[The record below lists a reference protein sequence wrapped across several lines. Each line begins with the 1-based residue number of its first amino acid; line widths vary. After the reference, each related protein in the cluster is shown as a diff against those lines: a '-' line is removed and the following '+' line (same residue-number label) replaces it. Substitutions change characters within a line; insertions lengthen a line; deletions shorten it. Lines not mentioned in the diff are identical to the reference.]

1 MMARKNKPE
10 KTKYS
15 NIYEVETVEGKKEYL
30 ATWTQ
35 RGRQYPQKNLTN
47 LYGSTTAKKAS
58 DKLDELK
65 VLINQ
70 GEDPFKKE
78 DINEVKTISQL
89 VLAEIRSRNA
99 GQDYRYTQEKI
110 YLKHLD
116 KAIGHL
122 TLEELDISILHKVFT
137 NLKKNNKPSGI
148 SNMKKTI
155 RPTLDYAVDEKLLTS
170 NPLNSKRVKKL
181 TKMPKASD
189 KAPLKHRISGKDNIR
204 FLATVQALYNKAL
217 LFKKAD
223 YLKIKVPDESLDNEF
238 QIAYLMVSMTARRR
252 SEILSINYNDITEYG
267 TVKSY
272 PDITKTDVWDEY
284 PLPKEVIERLDP
296 NGQGKIVPRV
306 TKKTYSTY
314 MRLLIDSLDINIHHD
329 MKLDGHDTRH
339 LFLTIMSKETK
350 NPFLCDSALSHSAK
364 EYKMLLTYY
373 EPDVNDYTE
382 LFELYWSLLR
392 GTKKL
397 QN

>member
-1 MMARKNKPE
+1 MARKNKAE

-15 NIYEVETVEGKKEYL
+15 NIYKVENIEGKTEFL

-47 LYGSTTAKKAS
+47 LFGCTTAKQAS

-65 VLINQ
+65 VLINK
-70 GEDPFKKE
+70 GEEPFKKE
-78 DINEVKTISQL
+78 DKTKIKTISEL
-89 VLAEIRSRNA
+89 VLSEIRSRNA
-99 GQDYRYTQEKI
+99 GEDYKYTQEKI

-116 KAIGHL
+116 PIIGHL
-122 TLEELDISILHKVFT
+122 TLEKLDIAILHKLFT
-137 NLKKNNKPSGI
+137 ELKKNNKPSGI
-148 SNMKKTI
+148 LNMKKTI
-155 RPTLDYAVDEKLLTS
+155 RPTLDYAVDEKILTI

-181 TKMPKASD
+181 TKMPKTNE
-189 KAPLKHRISGKDNIR
+189 KAPLKHRISGKDNMR
-204 FLATVQALYNKAL
+204 FLATVQALYKTAL
-217 LFKKAD
+217 TFKKED
-223 YLKIKVPDESLDNEF
+223 YCKIKVPDESLNNEF
-238 QIAYLMVSMTARRR
+238 QIVYLMVSMTARRR
-252 SEILSINYNDITEYG
+252 SEILSIDYKDITDYG

-284 PLPKEVIERLDP
+284 PIPKEVIERLDP
-296 NGQGKIVPRV
+296 NGKGKIAPRV

-314 MRLLIDSLDINIHHD
+314 MRHLIDGLNINIHHD

-392 GTKKL
+392 GDKQL
-397 QN
+397 EN